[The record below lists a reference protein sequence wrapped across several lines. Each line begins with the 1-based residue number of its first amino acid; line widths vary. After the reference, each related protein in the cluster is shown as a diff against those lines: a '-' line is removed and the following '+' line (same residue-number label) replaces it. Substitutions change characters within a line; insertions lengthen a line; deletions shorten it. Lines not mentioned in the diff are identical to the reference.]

1 LPGYTKNLL
10 RNADSR
16 RFFREEP
23 TNDSPELIG
32 DNKQMAQEPEM
43 KVLSFDELAW
53 LEKLERTVKESIGKF
68 DLSIES
74 FSEQMLLSSRQ
85 LQRRVQLLTGL
96 SPNV

>member
-1 LPGYTKNLL
+1 
-10 RNADSR
+10 
-16 RFFREEP
+16 
-23 TNDSPELIG
+23 
-32 DNKQMAQEPEM
+32 MAQEPEM

>member
-1 LPGYTKNLL
+1 
-10 RNADSR
+10 
-16 RFFREEP
+16 
-23 TNDSPELIG
+23 
-32 DNKQMAQEPEM
+32 MAQKPEM